1 MTDSTLLNDRIN
13 GSGLKVAYIAEKMS
27 ISRQS
32 LSNKI
37 NGKTQFKTEEIK
49 MLSKLLNI
57 DNPEDLYEIFFKE

>member
-1 MTDSTLLNDRIN
+1 MTDSALLNDRIN
-13 GSGLKVAYIAEKMS
+13 SSGLRMAYIAEKMS

-57 DNPEDLYEIFFKE
+57 DNPDDLYEIFFKE